1 MHFNF
6 KNATQV
12 LPMYTG
18 ELSCSQI
25 ITTILITKKN
35 LIHISAA
42 KIQQIYVLI
51 LKPSKLVQQLLLLLR
66 PFNGLFPGQP
76 G

>member
-1 MHFNF
+1 MFTNNYNINY
-6 KNATQV
+6 KKIS
-12 LPMYTG
+12 YT
-18 ELSCSQI
+18 SQ
-25 ITTILITKKN
+25 LQKY
-35 LIHISAA
+35 S
-42 KIQQIYVLI
+42 IYVLI